1 MPTMQEAV
9 AVGDEVG
16 VGGVPDTLV
25 KATKAVSGV
34 LQNANEVGPGVSR
47 ERDRF
52 ESGDL

>member
-9 AVGDEVG
+9 AVGGEVG

-25 KATKAVSGV
+25 ATEAVSGV